1 MIELT
6 HIKEMIIYYK
16 LYMQYNKSYREIAKL
31 YNTNPMKVKRRLE
44 MLKDYDVNKY
54 NKYRK
59 KVFEYGTKK
68 KD

>member
-1 MIELT
+1 MINMQ
-6 HIKEMIIYYK
+6 HISEMILYYK
-16 LYMQYNKSYREIAKL
+16 CYMDYDKSYRDIAKL

-44 MLKDYDVNKY
+44 MLKDYDIDKY

-59 KVFEYGTKK
+59 KVIENGTKK

>member
-1 MIELT
+1 MIELK

-16 LYMQYNKSYREIAKL
+16 MYMQYDKSYREIAKL

-44 MLKDYDVNKY
+44 MLKDYDVDKY

-59 KVFEYGTKK
+59 KVIEIGAKK
-68 KD
+68 KN

>member
-1 MIELT
+1 MIELK
-6 HIKEMIIYYK
+6 HIKEMIIFYK
-16 LYMQYNKSYREIAKL
+16 MYMQYNKSYREIAVL

-44 MLKDYDVNKY
+44 MLKDYDADKY

-59 KVFEYGTKK
+59 KVIENGTKK